1 MNKISIRNGNRIL
14 CIATMAM
21 VGLQYLLAFLGVY
34 DSLALVLAS
43 QISVV
48 GVAVAGSVMSG
59 VNLRETYRIRS
70 IHWRTF
76 IFAFLMV
83 ICSYPIIAL
92 LNILSMFFVDNAVAG
107 TATHIYQYGLG
118 VSMLVMA
125 VLPAIGEELLMR
137 GVIYRSYREKSPV
150 LAWVASAVIFGLL
163 HMNFNQMPYAIYLG
177 MMMVLMMEASDSIVT
192 SMCMHFFVNGIST
205 LSGYFSAAEMELMV
219 QEGYSVETVLG
230 SGSEMQLAL
239 MSMGILALI
248 MIPLIILI
256 IVSTFRV
263 NGRTFGDAFG
273 KKELEYDAYSLP
285 EIAEEPKIVDV
296 WLIIALLI
304 MVVITAMN
312 TFM

>member
-14 CIATMAM
+14 CIATIAM
-21 VGLQYLLAFLGVY
+21 VGLQYLLVFLGVY

-48 GVAVAGSVMSG
+48 GVAVAGSIMSG
-59 VNLRETYRIRS
+59 VDLRETYRIRP

-163 HMNFNQMPYAIYLG
+163 HMNFNPMPYAIYLG
-177 MMMVLMMEASDSIVT
+177 MMMLLMMEASDSFVT

-285 EIAEEPKIVDV
+285 EIAEEPKIVYV

-304 MVVITAMN
+304 MVVFTAMN

>member
-14 CIATMAM
+14 CIATIAM
-21 VGLQYLLAFLGVY
+21 VGLQYLLVFLGVY
-34 DSLALVLAS
+34 DLLALVLAS

-48 GVAVAGSVMSG
+48 GVAVAGSIMSG
-59 VNLRETYRIRS
+59 VNLRETYRIRP

-137 GVIYRSYREKSPV
+137 GVIYRSYREESSV

-273 KKELEYDAYSLP
+273 KEEPEYDAYSLP
-285 EIAEEPKIVDV
+285 EIGEEPKIVDV